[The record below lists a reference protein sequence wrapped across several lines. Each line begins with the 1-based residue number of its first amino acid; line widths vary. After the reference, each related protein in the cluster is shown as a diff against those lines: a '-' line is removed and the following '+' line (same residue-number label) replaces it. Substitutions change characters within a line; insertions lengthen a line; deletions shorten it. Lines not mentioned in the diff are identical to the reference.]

1 MQKYWT
7 IFSLSWQNEF
17 TYRINF
23 ILWRVR
29 NILGFLM
36 VYFLWSGVFLTQTQI
51 FGYSQNQI
59 LAYIFIALLVR
70 AIVMSAPSADNIGS
84 EIGNGDLS
92 NYLLKPVGYLKFWFT
107 RDLSSKILN
116 ISFVTLELTFLY
128 FVFKPD
134 LHLPSLISFISFL
147 ISTILATA
155 IYFYLSSSARFIA
168 FWAPEDTWG
177 LAFILFV
184 LIETLGGGLFP
195 LDVLPVHFYTILQF
209 TPFPYL
215 LYFPVAIFAGKIESS
230 QTVQV
235 LLQSLG
241 WLVGVYLLHLILW
254 KKGLRTYTSA
264 GR

>member
-36 VYFLWSGVFLTQTQI
+36 VYFLWSGIFLTQTQI

-59 LAYIFIALLVR
+59 LTYIFIALLVR
-70 AIVMSAPSADNIGS
+70 AMVMSAPSADNIGS
-84 EIGNGDLS
+84 EIGSGDLS

-107 RDLSSKILN
+107 RDLSSKLLN
-116 ISFVTLELTFLY
+116 LSFVVLELTVLY
-128 FVFKPD
+128 LIFKPD
-134 LHLPSLISFISFL
+134 IQPPNILSFLAFL
-147 ISTILATA
+147 ISAILAT
-155 IYFYLSSSARFIA
+155 ITYFFLSTTARFIA

-184 LIETLGGGLFP
+184 LIESLGGGLFP
-195 LDVLPVHFYTILQF
+195 LDILPDTFYTILQF

-215 LYFPVAIFAGKIESS
+215 LYFPIAIFAGK
-230 QTVQV
+230 VQSFQILPV
-235 LLQSLG
+235 LLQSFVWVIG
-241 WLVGVYLLHLILW
+241 IYLLNIILW